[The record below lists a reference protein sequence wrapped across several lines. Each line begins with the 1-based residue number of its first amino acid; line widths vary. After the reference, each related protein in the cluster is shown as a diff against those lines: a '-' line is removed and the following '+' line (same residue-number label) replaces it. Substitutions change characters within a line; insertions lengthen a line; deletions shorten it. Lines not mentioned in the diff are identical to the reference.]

1 MVIASQIIVSQ
12 LRAAEKM
19 LCSKVCTNNV
29 GFEIE
34 VWCLFGWLGF
44 LPIEKWS
51 SFQPEYLLKI
61 LDNNLKCPLVFLTIE
76 VKD

>member
-19 LCSKVCTNNV
+19 LCSKVCTDNV

-34 VWCLFGWLGF
+34 V
-44 LPIEKWS
+44 
-51 SFQPEYLLKI
+51 
-61 LDNNLKCPLVFLTIE
+61 
-76 VKD
+76 